1 MRSEMQAVIR
11 KAVTVAAV
19 VVGTVSSPGT
29 ETEAQRRV
37 LEHRF
42 AVTTSNCEVDLGS
55 WSKVTGLDV
64 TWDLAEYRSGF
75 HSNAFRRQLRASMN
89 NGTVT
94 LSRAASDES
103 ALVQDWL
110 AQLALSHDTP
120 MLDITLID
128 GSGEPVTSWKL
139 TGVVPIQW
147 QITAFDA
154 NQSKVA
160 LETLVLAHAG
170 FVVERSPSRC

>member
-1 MRSEMQAVIR
+1 
-11 KAVTVAAV
+11 
-19 VVGTVSSPGT
+19 
-29 ETEAQRRV
+29 
-37 LEHRF
+37 
-42 AVTTSNCEVDLGS
+42 
-55 WSKVTGLDV
+55 
-64 TWDLAEYRSGF
+64 
-75 HSNAFRRQLRASMN
+75 MN